1 MTQILLV
8 GLGGFLGAISRFL
21 FSGLI
26 QRLTPTLG
34 FPLGTLAV
42 NVVGCFLIGLLNGLS
57 ETRQLFGSE
66 TRLFVFIGL
75 LGGFTTY
82 STFGYETI
90 ALLRD
95 GELARAV
102 ISVSLH
108 LIVGLGAV
116 WIGDSLGRL
125 G

>member
-42 NVVGCFLIGLLNGLS
+42 NVMGCFVIGLLNGLT
-57 ETRQLFGSE
+57 ETRHLFGQE
-66 TRLFVFIGL
+66 IRLFLFIGV

-95 GELARAV
+95 GELSRAV
-102 ISVSLH
+102 VSVVLH

-116 WIGDSLGRL
+116 WAGDAIGRL